1 MGRKIFNLFLAFVYS
16 STAFGWGVWGHNHI
30 NRGAVLALP
39 REMGMFF
46 YNHIDYLTMESTIP
60 DVRKYT
66 MNDKAEFPRHY
77 IHLESY
83 NYESRDMMP
92 KTLDQVIA
100 KYGKDSVDKYGI
112 LPWHIQDI
120 MSKLT
125 KAIKNKHKAE
135 ILFLA
140 ADLGHYIGDGHMP
153 LHTTENSDG
162 QFTGQKGIHAF
173 WEIQL
178 PELFGKRYN
187 FYVPDAHYIKNIEKA
202 AWDLVDSTYALA
214 YPMLSIEKK
223 LKNDNP
229 DDKQYE
235 MVNDKPLKTDFGSV
249 VHTYAYSHV
258 YHELLNGMVE
268 KQMRGA
274 IELTA
279 SLWYTAWVN
288 AGKPD
293 LSDLD
298 PEFIT
303 ERNKIPY
310 KEDITAWKKGKVKGA
325 GGAKDFPAVK

>member
-1 MGRKIFNLFLAFVYS
+1 MGRKLFVLVFSIIYTS
-16 STAFGWGVWGHNHI
+16 NAFGWGVWGHNHI

-39 REMGMFF
+39 KEMGMFF

-66 MNDKAEFPRHY
+66 MNDKSEFPRHY
-77 IHLESY
+77 IQLENY
-83 NYESRDMMP
+83 GYESRDMMP
-92 KTLDQVIA
+92 RTLEQVIA
-100 KYGKDSVDKYGI
+100 KYGKDSADKWGI
-112 LPWHIQDI
+112 LPWHIQD
-120 MSKLT
+120 MMVKLT
-125 KAIKNKHKAE
+125 KAMKNKHKAE

-162 QFTGQKGIHAF
+162 QLTGQKGIHAF

-178 PELFGKRYN
+178 PELFGKNYN
-187 FYVPDAHYIKNIEKA
+187 FYVTNIRYIKNVEKA
-202 AWDLVDSTYALA
+202 AWDLVDSTYALSF
-214 YPMLSIEKK
+214 PMLAIEKK

-229 DDKQYE
+229 EDKQYE
-235 MVNDKPLKTDFGSV
+235 MVGGKPLKTEFGSV

-279 SLWYTAWVN
+279 CLWYTAWVN

-298 PEFIT
+298 PEFVT

-310 KEDITAWKKGKVKGA
+310 KEDMAAWKKGKVKGA